1 MEEEEQED
9 LIGLG
14 EQEDPAGFA
23 EGVLVGQSRRP
34 KQGQKHEMELC
45 FCSISINF
53 GFCSLFMVACGHK
66 YLMLKFKS
74 AMFLLLGKSICT
86 PYNLRISTRTL
97 VKLAH
102 KLYSHNK

>member
-1 MEEEEQED
+1 M
-9 LIGLG
+9 
-14 EQEDPAGFA
+14 
-23 EGVLVGQSRRP
+23 GQSRRA

-74 AMFLLLGKSICT
+74 VMMFNLLT
-86 PYNLRISTRTL
+86 NQPP
-97 VKLAH
+97 
-102 KLYSHNK
+102 